1 MDILSFL
8 HLSILIM
15 RTASIIIG
23 LFVLLN
29 LNLPTCAQ
37 SVSIELSTRWV
48 KTDDLFLNDSVL
60 HCPQYH
66 PELLITYRNNS
77 DTNYY
82 FRKISDN
89 LHELP
94 RIPDGILLQYPIE
107 EIGNPL
113 RGIKK
118 LIDYSNQNYNVYIG
132 DDGYYV
138 NSWYILNDTTDYE
151 EIHPME
157 LINHDLANIYEYI
170 YRELYKHPKSPQEA
184 RIDFSETEI
193 TPKAILDAKE
203 KFVFLK
209 PNEVFMDC
217 YNLIA
222 FSLLHGN
229 FSFLVYPTNPLDYV
243 YVESVWDNNLSM
255 YVQHKKPLPKKVGE
269 YHLYSGYFSTNELS
283 ISFRNHC
290 YPVKTDQ

>member
-1 MDILSFL
+1 
-8 HLSILIM
+8 M
-15 RTASIIIG
+15 RTASFIIG
-23 LFVLLN
+23 LFLLIN
-29 LNLPTCAQ
+29 LNLPTYAQ

-48 KTDDLFLNDSVL
+48 KTDDLFLSDTVL
-60 HCPQYH
+60 HCPKYH

-89 LHELP
+89 FHELP
-94 RIPDGILLQYPIE
+94 RIPDGILFQYPIE

-132 DDGYYV
+132 GDGYYV
-138 NSWYILNDTTDYE
+138 NPWYILNDTTGYE
-151 EIHPME
+151 EDHSME

-170 YRELYKHPKSPQEA
+170 YRELYKHPRSSQEA
-184 RIDFSETEI
+184 KIYFSETEI
-193 TPKAILDAKE
+193 TPEGILDATE

-209 PNEVFMDC
+209 PNEVFVDC

-229 FSFLVYPTNPLDYV
+229 FNFLVYPTNLLDYV
-243 YVESVWDNNLSM
+243 YVGSAWDDSLSR
-255 YVQHKKPLPKKVGE
+255 YVQYKKPLPQKVGE

-283 ISFRNHC
+283 ISFGDSNNSV
-290 YPVKTDQ
+290 PKN